1 VIVDI
6 NGKVLLTGSATGGTT
21 YSGTYNSSAYI
32 QIDNSS
38 GVTKDYFSYS
48 DDQSTPVDIN
58 ITNKQLVI
66 STDKMFTI
74 MLEVSAQAGAGCG
87 GCSAIA
93 SAIIDPTT
101 TIDPTNVDADEYSL
115 GFSDGLTTTPLP
127 STWFLLLSGLAGL
140 AFFAYRGTKNGS
152 AAIAA
157 A

>member
-93 SAIIDPTT
+93 SAIIDPT
-101 TIDPTNVDADEYSL
+101 IKLGADFIVIE
-115 GFSDGLTTTPLP
+115 GAGRLTRLWAKRSTSP
-127 STWFLLLSGLAGL
+127 SGRTF
-140 AFFAYRGTKNGS
+140 R
-152 AAIAA
+152 AARPISP
-157 A
+157 